1 MKRAL
6 LIVDHGSRKPEAR
19 AHLEWVAEQVR
30 RRRPDLAVYVAH
42 MELVAP
48 SIQQAIDAAAAE
60 GVEDLLVHTFFL
72 DPGLHAA
79 EDVPRLVDAAAL
91 AHPRMRVRVTEATGS
106 VAGVADLIL
115 ATVPTD

>member
-6 LIVDHGSRKPEAR
+6 LIVDHGSRKAEAH
-19 AHLEWVAEQVR
+19 AHLLWVAEQVR

-42 MELVAP
+42 MELAAP
-48 SIQQAIDAAAAE
+48 SIHQAVERCAAD
-60 GVEDLLVHTFFL
+60 GVEELLVHPFFL
-72 DPGLHAA
+72 VPGLHAA
-79 EDVPRLVDAAAL
+79 EDVPRLVEAAAL
-91 AHPRMRVRVTEATGS
+91 AYPRLRVRVTVATGS